1 MGTAK
6 HRHDIGLVAIKGESE
21 GSFGSE
27 SHHGPVIGLPLISP
41 VPSGAN
47 VGGSVGL
54 NLEFDLASAVLECVV
69 VGGSRNVNGVVAR
82 VVVVPVLALIGHA
95 AGVPSVSGQVDRLGD
110 G

>member
-27 SHHGPVIGLPLISP
+27 SHHGPVIGLPLIRP

-47 VGGSVGL
+47 VEGNVGL
-54 NLEFDLASAVLECVV
+54 NIELNLASAVLELIVP
-69 VGGSRNVNGVVAR
+69 VGRLNVNGVVAR

-95 AGVPSVSGQVDRLGD
+95 AGVPSVSGQVDLLSD